1 MKTSSFLT
9 LNIRDFLKG
18 LLMAVLGS
26 VFAIIKTTIEAGSL
40 SLDWPV
46 IGKYALVAA
55 CTYLAKNLF
64 TNSKDEFAHKEP

>member
-1 MKTSSFLT
+1 
-9 LNIRDFLKG
+9 
-18 LLMAVLGS
+18 MAVLGS